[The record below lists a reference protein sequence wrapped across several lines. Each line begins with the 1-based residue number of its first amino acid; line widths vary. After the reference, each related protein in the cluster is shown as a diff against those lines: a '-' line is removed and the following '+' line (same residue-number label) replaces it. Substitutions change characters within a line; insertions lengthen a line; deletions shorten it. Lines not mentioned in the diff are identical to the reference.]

1 MSDERYVT
9 LNNGLKMPRVGLGT
23 VSLPIDSIESVI
35 SSAYDAGYRMF
46 DLAWHY
52 YNEAEIANAM
62 KALSLSREDIFLT
75 NKLHFDN
82 LYLGWKFRRFEIPK
96 RSVKQAFDNS
106 CKKLKTDYFDLYLIH
121 WPFRNYEHLWE
132 EVIKIY
138 ETGRAKAIGVCS
150 FEPEHL
156 ESLKKFGVKPA
167 VNQFE
172 INPLNTRKKLI
183 EYCRQENIQ
192 VEAFSAFGVGR
203 NKNVV
208 PDLMSNQELKWIA
221 SAHQRTVAQVILRWL
236 IQQNI
241 VVIPRSKDANRQ
253 KENIDIFDFSLSD
266 AEMNLI
272 DSMNMDK
279 FLYGNPRNT
288 LYS

>member
-1 MSDERYVT
+1 MQYVK
-9 LNNGLKMPRVGLGT
+9 LNNGMGMPMVGLGT
-23 VSLPIDSIESVI
+23 VSLPKDRIESVI
-35 SSAYDAGYRMF
+35 GSAYDAGYRMF
-46 DLAWHY
+46 DMAWHY
-52 YNEAEIANAM
+52 FNEAEIGNAM
-62 KALSLSREDIFLT
+62 KALSLPREGLFLT

-132 EVIKIY
+132 EVTKIY
-138 ETGRAKAIGVCS
+138 ESGRAKAIGVCS

-156 ESLKKFGVKPA
+156 ERLKKYGIIPA

-172 INPLNTRKKLI
+172 ISPLTTRKNLI
-183 EYCRQENIQ
+183 DYCRLEKIQ

-208 PDLMSNQELKWIA
+208 PELMSNPVLKEMA
-221 SAHQRTVAQVILRWL
+221 ETHNRTVAQLILRWL

-253 KENIDIFDFSLSD
+253 KENIAVFDFVLSD
-266 AEMNLI
+266 DEMKTI
-272 DSMNMDK
+272 DSMNLDR

-288 LYS
+288 L

>member
-1 MSDERYVT
+1 MSDMEYVT
-9 LNNGLKMPRVGLGT
+9 LNNGIEMPMVGLGT
-23 VSLPIDSIESVI
+23 VSLPKDSIELVI
-35 SSAYDAGYRMF
+35 GSAYEAGYRMF
-46 DLAWHY
+46 DMAWHY
-52 YNEAEIANAM
+52 YNEAEIGNAM
-62 KALSLSREDIFLT
+62 KALSLPREEIFLT

-106 CKKLKTDYFDLYLIH
+106 CKKLKTDYFDLYLVH

-138 ETGRAKAIGVCS
+138 ESGRAKAIGVCS

-156 ESLKKFGVKPA
+156 ERLKKYGITPA

-172 INPLNTRKKLI
+172 ISPLTTRKRLI

-208 PDLMSNQELKWIA
+208 PELMSNPVLKEMA
-221 SAHQRTVAQVILRWL
+221 VAHNRTVAQLILRWL

-253 KENIDIFDFSLSD
+253 RENIAVFDFALSD
-266 AEMNLI
+266 DEMKTI

-288 LYS
+288 L